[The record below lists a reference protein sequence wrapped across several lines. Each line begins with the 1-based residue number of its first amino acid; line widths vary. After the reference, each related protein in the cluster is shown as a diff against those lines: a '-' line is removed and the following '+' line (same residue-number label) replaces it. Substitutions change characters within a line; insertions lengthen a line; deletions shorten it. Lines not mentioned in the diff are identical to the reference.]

1 MQNAPPSPQD
11 LSEIISVDT
20 WAPYA
25 EVIDAVEERGLRYCL
40 GGGIAFSAYSYRK
53 RFSKD
58 IDLFILQTELEK
70 YHALMKDLGFTDYFE
85 EKPYDRSWLYRGYR
99 DGVVLDLIWSLP
111 NHRMRVEDDWFEYGR
126 HILVHGKELPLIPL
140 VELIRSKIYVLQS
153 DRTDWPDLI
162 NILYQ
167 EVDNISWETLVD
179 KMQPDELLLA
189 SLLAVFVWLRPE
201 FAEKIPN
208 FVWDKT
214 GLKKPSSN
222 PVRED
227 RVNLLDT
234 RHWFGPGY
242 SERR

>member
-1 MQNAPPSPQD
+1 MGTAPPTPQD
-11 LSEIISVDT
+11 LSELISAEA

-25 EVIDAVEERGLRYCL
+25 EFLTAVEERDLHYCL

-53 RFSKD
+53 RMSKD
-58 IDLFILQTELEK
+58 IDLFILQSELER
-70 YHALMKDLGFTDYFE
+70 YHALMKEMGFTDYFE
-85 EKPYDRSWLYRGYR
+85 VQPYDRSWLYRGHR
-99 DGVVLDLIWSLP
+99 EGVVLDLIWSLP
-111 NHRMRVEDDWFEYGR
+111 NHRMRVEDDWFVFGR
-126 HILVHGKELPLIPL
+126 HVLVHGKEMPLIPL

-162 NILYQ
+162 NVLYQ

-179 KMQPDELLLA
+179 KMAPDELLLA
-189 SLLAVFVWLRPE
+189 GLLAVFVWLRPE
-201 FAEKIPN
+201 FADRIPDL
-208 FVWDKT
+208 VWKRIGLCPPT
-214 GLKKPSSN
+214 GNS
-222 PVRED
+222 VRED